1 MTPIMAKWFLDG
13 RVVAFADHH
22 RKAFLTMRG
31 FRWTP
36 RRGVKW
42 RAILAQVPNRMARS
56 SRYAHAL
63 LLEAEIG
70 LPVSKRKPKGGKI
83 FCKAYMYGLLMVATD
98 PKRMASITLRNFP
111 KNRRRWKRMEKL
123 LESVPDGCDCR
134 SKFAD
139 KVLTETNQRE
149 GDTAWNPVSTKSF

>member
-1 MTPIMAKWFLDG
+1 MINIMCRWLLEG
-13 RVVAFADHH
+13 RIVVFADHG
-22 RKAFLTMRG
+22 RKSFLTMRG
-31 FRWTP
+31 FRWTL
-36 RRGVKW
+36 RRDATW
-42 RAILAQVPNRMARS
+42 RAILAQVPNRAARS

-123 LESVPDGCDCR
+123 LESVPDGCNCR

-139 KVLTETNQRE
+139 KVLTEANQR
-149 GDTAWNPVSTKSF
+149 